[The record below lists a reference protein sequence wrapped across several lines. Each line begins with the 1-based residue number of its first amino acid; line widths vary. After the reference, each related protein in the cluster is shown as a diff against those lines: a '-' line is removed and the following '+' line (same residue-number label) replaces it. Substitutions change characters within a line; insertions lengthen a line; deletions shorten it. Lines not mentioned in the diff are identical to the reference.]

1 MNTVGGGAEAR
12 SSAGLLWDCWTNG
25 RRLAS
30 IPEDIRPRTREE
42 GYAVQAL
49 LEERSAEPLFGWKIA
64 ATSTAGQAH
73 INVTGPL
80 AGRLL
85 AEKVIDLSRRS
96 GEGAKAEL
104 PFGVNHMKVA
114 EAEFAFRMG
123 RDLPPRAQPYSVGEV
138 LDAVATL
145 HPAIEVPDSRFDDFT
160 IVGAPQLIADNA
172 CAHQFVLGPAATA
185 DWPALDLVEHRVTG
199 TVGRPLEGRH
209 EPAVTGIVGPPFMGG
224 QPGLTREGKGAN
236 VLGDPRVAL
245 AWLANELSSLG
256 IPLKAGQVVT
266 TGTCLVPL
274 PIQAGDQ
281 ITVDFGVLGG
291 LNARMV

>member
-1 MNTVGGGAEAR
+1 MIRNVETRTPSE
-12 SSAGLLWDCWTNG
+12 LLWDCWHQG
-25 RRLAS
+25 RRIAS

-42 GYAVQAL
+42 GYGVQAR

-85 AEKVIDLSRRS
+85 REKVVDLSRGGGDAAKGES
-96 GEGAKAEL
+96 GAEL
-104 PFGVNHMKVA
+104 TFGVNHMKVA

-123 RDLPPRAQPYSVGEV
+123 RDLPPRDAPYSVAEV
-138 LDAVATL
+138 LAAVATL

-172 CAHQFVLGPAATA
+172 CAHQFVLGPATTA
-185 DWPALDLVEHRVTG
+185 DWRSIDLVEHLVTG
-199 TVGRPLEGRH
+199 TVERRPDSERQ
-209 EPAVTGIVGPPFMGG
+209 ETT
-224 QPGLTREGKGAN
+224 LTREGKGAN

-245 AWLANELSSLG
+245 AWLVNELSALG
-256 IPLKAGQVVT
+256 ITLKAGEVVT

-274 PIQAGDQ
+274 PIQSGDQ
-281 ITVDFGVLGG
+281 ITMDFGVLGG
-291 LNARMV
+291 VSARMV